1 MDEMSHPDTD
11 PSPTVG
17 DAEASAAPPPA
28 PGGGRYSIGP
38 GDARADK
45 DEIIELTERVL
56 PDSPG
61 TARYDKY
68 YERNPFGPPSIMLAR
83 ERESERLVGM
93 ATLFPTRLRVA
104 GESVPAAIS
113 ADFAIDP
120 DHRGF
125 GPALALQ
132 RASLATLGGSGL
144 MCAYGC
150 PNPFSEPVVGR
161 VGFTEVGQ
169 LTRFVKVLRTRLL
182 VDLFVSRPL
191 LARVLSGL
199 SVAVDPLTRLV
210 FREWRGRRSREF
222 SVERPQAF
230 DERFVGLWEATWQRY
245 GVCGERSPELLNWK
259 YELDTG
265 GASDYSVFAI
275 VDAGRQV
282 AGYVVYRAK
291 DGIRH
296 VFDIACRDSMSA
308 SDALLSE
315 FIADSRSDGA
325 LGITFLHLGPQRL
338 LGERL
343 RSLGFLSRAEDKRL
357 RVFVPEGGAPRV
369 DVLERDNWNFLIGDD
384 DF

>member
-11 PSPTVG
+11 PSPRVNG
-17 DAEASAAPPPA
+17 AEAKASPA
-28 PGGGRYSIGP
+28 PAPSGGRYSIGL

-45 DEIIELTERVL
+45 DEIIELTQRVL

-61 TARYDKY
+61 EARYDKY

-83 ERESERLVGM
+83 ERESGRLVGM
-93 ATLFPTRLRVA
+93 ATLFPARLRVA
-104 GESVPAAIS
+104 GESVAAAIS

-132 RASLATLGGSGL
+132 RASLATVAEGGL

-161 VGFTEVGQ
+161 VGFKEVGQ

-182 VDLFVSRPL
+182 VDLFVSRRRLGRL
-191 LARVLSGL
+191 LSVL
-199 SVAVDPLTRLV
+199 SVAVDPLSRLV

-222 SVERPQAF
+222 AVERPDAF
-230 DERFVGLWEATWQRY
+230 DERFVGLWEATWQLY

-259 YELDTG
+259 YERDTAG
-265 GASDYSVFAI
+265 GSDYSIFAI

-282 AGYVVYRAK
+282 AGYVVHRSK

-296 VFDIACRDSMSA
+296 VFDIACRDSRSA
-308 SDALLSE
+308 CDALLGE
-315 FIADSRSDGA
+315 FIADSRRHGA
-325 LGITFLHLGPQRL
+325 LGITFLHLGSQRL

-343 RSLGFLSRAEDKRL
+343 RSFGFLSRTEDKRL
-357 RVFVPEGGAPRV
+357 RVFRPEGGGAAV
-369 DVLERDNWNFLIGDD
+369 DVLERDSWNFLIGDD